1 MTHDSDTELKKLAL
15 DFPGWAIWQ
24 GMRSD
29 DRPGDYYANRRRWS
43 ADLPAEASLTVV
55 GASVEGLRAALV
67 EQAEL
72 EDGGEGS

>member
-1 MTHDSDTELKKLAL
+1 MTHDSDTEMKKLAL

-43 ADLPAEASLTVV
+43 ANLPPEAALTVV
-55 GASVEGLRAALV
+55 GSDLEELRAALV
-67 EQAEL
+67 EQDEL
-72 EDGGEGS
+72 EDVGRS